1 MKESDDGQIGK
12 LKEIDAETSKIWID
26 RVDYKK
32 LEDKM
37 KEEMC
42 TMEWN
47 KRKKTILDEGECI
60 HVSAVTD

>member
-1 MKESDDGQIGK
+1 MEESDDGQIGK

-32 LEDKM
+32 LEDKT

-47 KRKKTILDEGECI
+47 KRKETILDEGECI
-60 HVSAVTD
+60 HISAATD

>member
-1 MKESDDGQIGK
+1 MKESDGQIGK

-37 KEEMC
+37 EEEMC

-47 KRKKTILDEGECI
+47 KRKETIYI
-60 HVSAVTD
+60 FPP

>member
-1 MKESDDGQIGK
+1 MKESDNGQIGK

-47 KRKKTILDEGECI
+47 KRKETIYI
-60 HVSAVTD
+60 FPP

>member
-37 KEEMC
+37 EEEMC

-47 KRKKTILDEGECI
+47 KRKETIYI
-60 HVSAVTD
+60 FPP